1 MEVGNCS
8 LNDEEGRPTDMS
20 QEEVSL
26 SSCDTIYIKSC
37 ILVIARQLSCVKYR
51 PVCVE
56 EGRLISA

>member
-1 MEVGNCS
+1 MEVENCS
-8 LNDEEGRPTDMS
+8 LNDEEGRLQICLRRRSAFPHAI
-20 QEEVSL
+20 L
-26 SSCDTIYIKSC
+26 YIKSC